1 MSQYD
6 PTPDPVRSGVALSGR
21 EERQWSVLAH
31 LGGILSWWP
40 ILGLLPSLIIWA
52 VYHKRG
58 AYVADQSR
66 EALNFQISVLI
77 AWIVAAIISHVPLLP
92 SLTLLVYAFSLIF
105 SIVAAI
111 SANRGEWYRYPLTFR
126 FVH

>member
-6 PTPDPVRSGVALSGR
+6 PAPDPVRGGALSSR

-31 LGGILSWWP
+31 LGGILSYWP
-40 ILGLLPSLIIWA
+40 ILGILPSLIIWA
-52 VYHKRG
+52 VYNKRG
-58 AYVADQSR
+58 AYVGDQSR
-66 EALNFQISVLI
+66 EALNFQITVLI
-77 AWIVAAIISHVPLLP
+77 AWVVAAVISRIPIVPG
-92 SLTLLVYAFSLIF
+92 LTILVWAFSLIF